1 MPRGAL
7 AWDKVAGE
15 SICGNNRGCGVSSD
29 PFRESKGRAL
39 ELGSGGQRQAGFR
52 LELGSRSAG
61 STWRA
66 MPRCVRLRT
75 AKVAPQF
82 TASGSIP
89 VG

>member
-39 ELGSGGQRQAGFR
+39 ELGSGGQRQAGFNWS
-52 LELGSRSAG
+52 LGVG
-61 STWRA
+61 VLG
-66 MPRCVRLRT
+66 PRGERCQDACACALRR
-75 AKVAPQF
+75 
-82 TASGSIP
+82 
-89 VG
+89 